1 MRKIFTVSI
10 LFFVTLTAIF
20 VASCNSKPY
29 NPNAPV
35 ININCSIYPNS
46 LEYQEL
52 NTVGGWMYITAQ
64 LPSYG
69 IIVYRYNID
78 EFKAYERKAPN
89 EPYAC
94 PDNRLFVD
102 LPFVVDSCMK
112 YKYSILDGSLIEGTG
127 YNLIEYFTEFD
138 GTELRIYN

>member
-1 MRKIFTVSI
+1 MRKFCTISI
-10 LFFVTLTAIF
+10 VFFAVLVAIF
-20 VASCNSKPY
+20 AVSCNSKPY

-35 ININCSIYPNS
+35 ININFVIYPNS

-52 NTVGGWMYITAQ
+52 NAVGGWMYLTAQ

-69 IIVYRYNID
+69 IIVYRYNVD

-89 EPYAC
+89 DPYTC
-94 PDNRLFVD
+94 PDNRLFVE
-102 LPFVVDSCMK
+102 LPFVIDSCLK
-112 YKYSILDGSLIEGTG
+112 YKYSILDGSIIEGTG

-138 GTELRIYN
+138 GQELRIYN

>member
-1 MRKIFTVSI
+1 MRKFLKISIVFFAALTTIFAV
-10 LFFVTLTAIF
+10 
-20 VASCNSKPY
+20 SCNSKPY
-29 NPNAPV
+29 NPNAPILD
-35 ININCSIYPNS
+35 INVRIYPNS
-46 LEYQEL
+46 IEYQEL
-52 NTVGGWMYITAQ
+52 NAVGGWMYLTAQ

-89 EPYAC
+89 NPYAC
-94 PDNRLFVD
+94 PNNRLYVE
-102 LPFVVDSCMK
+102 LPFVVDSCMD
-112 YKYSILDGSLIEGTG
+112 YKYSILDGSIFQGTG

>member
-1 MRKIFTVSI
+1 MRK
-10 LFFVTLTAIF
+10 FFKNPTIIIAIVLAVF
-20 VASCNSKPY
+20 AISCNSKPY

-35 ININCSIYPNS
+35 ININFSIYPNT

-52 NTVGGWMYITAQ
+52 NAVGGWMYLTAQ

-69 IIVYRYNID
+69 IIVYRYNLD

-89 EPYAC
+89 DPYAC
-94 PDNRLFVD
+94 PDNRLFVQ
-102 LPFVVDSCMK
+102 LPYVIDSCLD
-112 YKYSILDGSLIEGTG
+112 YKYSILDGSIIEGTG
-127 YNLIEYFTEFD
+127 YNLIEYFTIFD

>member
-1 MRKIFTVSI
+1 MRKFLKISI
-10 LFFVTLTAIF
+10 VFFVALTAIF
-20 VASCNSKPY
+20 AVSCNSKPY

-35 ININCSIYPNS
+35 VNINFTIYPNS

-52 NTVGGWMYITAQ
+52 NAVGGWIYLTAQ

-94 PDNRLFVD
+94 PNNRLFVQ
-102 LPFVVDSCMK
+102 LPFVIDSCMN
-112 YKYSILDGSLIEGTG
+112 YKYSILDGSIIEGIG

-138 GTELRIYN
+138 GQELRIYN